1 MELRFSEDEISY
13 WAERYIYPREE
24 SRLLSFR
31 DEVQR
36 VGYLTKGQLLDL
48 AQWKSP
54 RSAPRVTKNSEHFIQ
69 EVTGFA
75 LNAEDER
82 SRIALLTLID
92 GVARSTASV
101 ILHMFHREKYPILDF
116 RALWSLSTDVP
127 RYTFPF
133 WMRYVQFCRD
143 LAEKNGVE
151 MRTLDRALWQY
162 SKANQPQR

>member
-1 MELRFSEDEISY
+1 MELRFSEDKISY

-24 SRLLSFR
+24 SRLLSLR
-31 DEVQR
+31 DEVQE
-36 VGYLTKGQLLDL
+36 VGYLTKDQLQLL

-54 RSAPRVTKNSEHFIQ
+54 RSAPRVAKNSERFIQ
-69 EVTGFA
+69 EVTAFA

-82 SRIALLTLID
+82 SRIASLTLID
-92 GVARSTASV
+92 GVAWPTASV

-127 RYTFPF
+127 GYAFPF
-133 WMRYVQFCRD
+133 WLKYVHFCRN
-143 LAEKNGVE
+143 LAEKNQVE
-151 MRTLDRALWQY
+151 MRTLDQALWQY